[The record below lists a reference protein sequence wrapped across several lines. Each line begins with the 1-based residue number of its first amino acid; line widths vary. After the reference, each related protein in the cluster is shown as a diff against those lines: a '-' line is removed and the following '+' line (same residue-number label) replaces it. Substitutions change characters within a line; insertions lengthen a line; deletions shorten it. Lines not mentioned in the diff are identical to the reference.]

1 MINNNILKDEAKEKM
16 LDSLYDNYNYLLS
29 CKILSVLDDS
39 FLKKLNCSVIDV
51 DSFYNLIK
59 RYFDPLIK
67 DFVLEINYM
76 DLQEDYTYAFGDI
89 VSMFLLDS
97 INKYGFSN
105 ELIDQF
111 VNERDKLFRK
121 EFFEDNGLSSDNY
134 MELYKKE
141 LKLLRK

>member
-1 MINNNILKDEAKEKM
+1 MINNNILKEDAKEKM
-16 LDSLYDNYNYLLS
+16 LDSLYDNYNYLMS
-29 CKILSVLDDS
+29 CYILSVLDDS
-39 FLKKLNCSVIDV
+39 FIKELNCSVIDV
-51 DSFYNLIK
+51 DSFYKLIK
-59 RYFDPLIK
+59 RYFKPLIK

-105 ELIDQF
+105 ELINEF
-111 VNERDKLFRK
+111 VNERDKMFRR
-121 EFFEDNGLSSDNY
+121 EFIEDNGMSSNNY